1 MTIKISQL
9 ANVTTIYGNTIIP
22 FVSNATGTLTTVKG
36 NVAQLA
42 EYITSGETTYG
53 DIIPTSDNAYNL
65 GNLTHKWKDLHLS
78 GSTLYLGNSTIS
90 SATGGITVASAPIV
104 LFDTQIT
111 TNNVVPANIQV
122 QGGLANGSGTISAT
136 LTYVDGSSGNL
147 NVVNLSYGSDYVILP
162 TSGGAAN
169 LQILL
174 ETGYMYSTLGWIGFG
189 DVYITETSTSSTTI
203 TNVAVTTDSIVTT
216 SGGLSVDGNIA
227 VTGTDLSIDSLSI
240 TSDGSSLTTP
250 PLVVV
255 GGLTG
260 DGISELTGDL
270 VLRETGY
277 DGANAA
283 GTVALYVSSD
293 GGAWGKEGALIVEP
307 NNADGNGIVPS
318 NPSQYTLGTVDF
330 PWLNVYADELTS
342 PTIDDITA
350 NLGAVSGSL
359 AAIAANVYAT
369 SYGNSNVASYL
380 PSYAGNISS
389 NGVTANAVT
398 TTELTASNVTVNGNI
413 AVNRVTASGAITTSA
428 NVDVGSVINFNSTS
442 GSLNFGQGG
451 AVLDGVMPASST
463 GGGNTTVLLAAT
475 GGDAAMVAV
484 PNFGNTVLR
493 NFVEVSPFV
502 VNVGIFPNSATLHS
516 WKFANVGNVGV
527 IQFPDATVQ
536 STAFTGNFTMANNA
550 HWTSNVTTISAALN
564 QLAERLYNIENP

>member
-9 ANVTTIYGNTIIP
+9 ANVTTIQGNTIIP

-36 NVAQLA
+36 NVTQLA
-42 EYITSGETTYG
+42 EYVTSGLTPYG
-53 DIIPTSDNAYNL
+53 DIVPISDDTYSL

-90 SATGGITVASAPIV
+90 STTGGIVVASAPLV

-122 QGGLANGSGTISAT
+122 SGGLANGSGTISAT
-136 LTYVDGSSGNL
+136 LTYVDGTANL
-147 NVVNLSYGSDYVILP
+147 NTISLTYGTDYEIIP
-162 TSGGAAN
+162 TTGTSAN
-169 LQILL
+169 LKMLL
-174 ETGYMYSTLGWIGFG
+174 ETGYMYGTLGWIGYG
-189 DVYITETSTSSTTI
+189 NVYITETSTSVTAI
-203 TNVAVTTDSIVTT
+203 TNVGITTDTIDT
-216 SGGLSVDGNIA
+216 SSGNLSVTGNLA
-227 VTGTDLSIDSLSI
+227 VSGTDLTIDGLSI
-240 TSDGSSLTTP
+240 ASDGSSLITA
-250 PLVVV
+250 PLSVV

-260 DGISELTGDL
+260 TGITELTGDL
-270 VLRETGY
+270 LLRETGY

-293 GGAWGKEGALIVEP
+293 GGAWGDEGALIVEP
-307 NNADGNGIVPS
+307 NNADGNGILPS
-318 NPSQYTLGTVDF
+318 NPSQYTLGTEDY
-330 PWLNVYADELTS
+330 PWLNVYADTLTS
-342 PTIDDITA
+342 PTIDTITA

-380 PSYAGNISS
+380 PSYGGNVLS
-389 NGVTANAVT
+389 NGITANAVT

-413 AVNRVTASGAITTSA
+413 AVNRVTASGAITTSS
-428 NVDVGSVINFNSTS
+428 NVNVGSVINFNSTL
-442 GSLNFGQGG
+442 GSVNFGQGG
-451 AVLDGVMPASST
+451 ALLDGVMPVSAT

-516 WKFANVGNVGV
+516 WRFANVGNVGV
-527 IQFPDATVQ
+527 IEFPDATVQ
-536 STAFTGNFTMANNA
+536 STAFTGNFTMANTA
-550 HWTSNVTTISAALN
+550 HWTSNVYTISDAIN
-564 QLAERLYNIENP
+564 QLAERIYNIENP

>member
-9 ANVTTIYGNTIIP
+9 ANVTTIYGNTIVP
-22 FVSNATGTLTTVKG
+22 LVSNATGALTTVKG
-36 NVAQLA
+36 NVTQLA
-42 EYITSGETTYG
+42 EYITSGAVTYG
-53 DIIPTSDNAYNL
+53 DIIPSADVTYSL
-65 GNLTHKWKDLHLS
+65 GNVTHKWKDLHIS
-78 GSTLYLGNSTIS
+78 GSTIYLGNSTVS
-90 SATGGITVASAPIV
+90 SVSGGIVVASAPLV
-104 LFDTQIT
+104 LFDTIIT

-122 QGGLANGSGTISAT
+122 AGGLANGAGTLSAT
-136 LTYVDGSSGNL
+136 LTYIDGTSNV

-174 ETGYMYSTLGWIGFG
+174 TSTYLYTTLGWLGYG
-189 DVYITETSTSSTTI
+189 NVYITETSTSATTV
-203 TNVAVTTDSIVTT
+203 TNTGIVTDSIATA
-216 SGGLSVDGNIA
+216 SG
-227 VTGTDLSIDSLSI
+227 DLSIAANLSI
-240 TSDGSSLTTP
+240 ADGYLSVNSAVISSDGVGLTTP
-250 PLVVV
+250 ALTVL
-255 GGLTG
+255 GGITTTSF
-260 DGISELTGDL
+260 SELTGDL
-270 VLRETGY
+270 ILRETGY
-277 DGANAA
+277 DGANAV

-293 GGAWGKEGALIVEP
+293 GGAWGDEGALIVEP
-307 NNADGNGIVPS
+307 NNADGNGILPS

-359 AAIAANVYAT
+359 AEIAANVYAT

-389 NGVTANAVT
+389 NGITANAVT
-398 TTELTASNVTVNGNI
+398 TTQLTASNVTVNGNI
-413 AVNRVTASGAITTSA
+413 AVNRITASGAITTSS
-428 NVDVGSVINFNSTS
+428 NVNVGSVINFNSTA
-442 GSLNFGQGG
+442 GSINFGQGG
-451 AVLDGVMPASST
+451 AVLDGVMPVSAT

-475 GGDAAMVAV
+475 GGDAAMVAI

-502 VNVGIFPNSATLHS
+502 VNVGIFPNASTLHS

-550 HWTSNVTTISAALN
+550 HWTSNVYTISDALN